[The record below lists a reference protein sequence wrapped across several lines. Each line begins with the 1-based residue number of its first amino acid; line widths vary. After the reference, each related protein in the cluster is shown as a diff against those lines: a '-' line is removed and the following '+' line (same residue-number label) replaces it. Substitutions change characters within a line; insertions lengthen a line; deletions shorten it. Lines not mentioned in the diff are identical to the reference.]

1 MVAEGGDEV
10 VEDVASG
17 GGGLFGGTQARGDT
31 VLRGRQALGG
41 NTSCGGQDN
50 EDLNDALVSRGRL
63 DNCDTLALHNSGVL
77 VHRDG
82 QILACSANPLV

>member
-1 MVAEGGDEV
+1 M
-10 VEDVASG
+10 VEDDGDGAWDG
-17 GGGLFGGTQARGDT
+17 DTQARGDT
-31 VLRGRQALGG
+31 VLRGRQAWGG

-63 DNCDTLALHNSGVL
+63 DNCDTLAPHSSGVL